1 MREQRPVA
9 DTAERLG
16 ASSKPVLLELKVQ
29 GKGQEWQ
36 EIGGK
41 TGR

>member
-1 MREQRPVA
+1 MKEQRPVA

-16 ASSKPVLLELKVQ
+16 ASSNPVLLELKVQ